1 MFLSGTK
8 VRRRLRP
15 GGVAYQVRFLGTRPR
30 KYTVGVDLTVKRQVV
45 ALITESSIL
54 SAHPT
59 FSLEKTHMKTYL
71 SDHERLIKLENEIK
85 QLVAILHQ
93 HIASSVSAA
102 PPFTQ
107 AVRKVRDFNYTADET
122 LQAMDLWMERD
133 SQDGHIPHKVLK
145 LIRQFDIWKRC
156 SGK

>member
-8 VRRRLRP
+8 ARCRLRP
-15 GGVAYQVRFLGTRPR
+15 GSVACQVQFLGTRPR
-30 KYTVGVDLTVKRQVV
+30 KHTVGVDLTVKRQVV

-54 SAHPT
+54 SAHPI
-59 FSLEKTHMKTYL
+59 FFLEKTRMETYL
-71 SDHERLIKLENEIK
+71 SDHARLIKLENEIK

-93 HIASSVSAA
+93 HIASSASAI
-102 PPFTQ
+102 PPLTQ
-107 AVRKVRDFNYTADET
+107 AVGKVRDFTYTADET
-122 LQAMDLWMERD
+122 LQAMDLWMEPD

-145 LIRQFDIWKRC
+145 LIRQFDMWKRC